1 MFYFFSIGFA
11 VICYFV
17 FRSFVMKKN
26 RLKDAD
32 IKAYYRFQEHP
43 GQYSGSLRSTNGAIV
58 FHSFRYQ
65 DHVNYLVIRDVK
77 ISDPRIVIKLQ
88 QIIVLPFKA
97 GENNSSEASV
107 RFRVASTKASAVDLR
122 AAKVRI
128 TGLINY
134 DDGEKKAYS
143 ITIKLSDADLCGSEN
158 ITDPITGES

>member
-1 MFYFFSIGFA
+1 MFYFFSVTFA
-11 VICYFV
+11 VLCYFA
-17 FRSFVMKKN
+17 FRLFAMKKN
-26 RLKDAD
+26 KLKDAD

-58 FHSFRYQ
+58 FHSCRYQ
-65 DHVNYLVIRDVK
+65 EDVNYLVIREVK
-77 ISDPRIVIKLQ
+77 INDPRVVIKLQ
-88 QIIVLPFKA
+88 QILVLPFKS

-107 RFRVASTKASAVDLR
+107 RFRVASTKSSEVDLR

-143 ITIKLSDADLCGSEN
+143 ITIKLSDVDLCDSGN
-158 ITDPITGES
+158 ITKPIIRES